1 MNTPKSNIY
10 SCTNLKKL
18 KVFNPQ
24 NIIRQVVWALGCEG
38 QKLPPELL
46 FQISLYAMARI
57 LFWGTGQDSIF
68 YISYFKTLKGCYNDV
83 YNI

>member
-24 NIIRQVVWALGCEG
+24 NIIRQIVLALGCEG

-57 LFWGTGQDSIF
+57 LFGNRTGQYFFIF
-68 YISYFKTLKGCYNDV
+68 RTLKLWRDA
-83 YNI
+83 IMM